1 MAEQTFRSPGF
12 FEQEIDLSARKQS
25 PTGTP
30 AGIIGTAARGP
41 AFVPVTVGSFA
52 DFETKFGSLDAD
64 RFGPYA
70 VREFLKHRNAVT
82 YMRVLGAGSNESLA
96 EIAKTQEYGIVKNAG
111 FSVQVN
117 DGIDTNLVDGIERN
131 FAKMPGEDESND
143 DLQGG
148 VHFLAAKHTV
158 RPREA
163 EGFPVFTDNNTFD
176 TSAFD
181 HDSDGGTP
189 DRLGVVNL
197 IRAMIMVP
205 SGTRMMIAGDV
216 ALNTSWFVTEAPDDL
231 ITPDPD
237 GNFKLIL
244 SSSAGAD
251 FGRDDAIDGVRVFSA
266 SLNPQSP
273 AYISKVLNTD
283 PSRFQEYEHVL
294 WCDYAVEDEIAMAG
308 RRFSTDADADAGDLI
323 LDSEPVAMANSIA
336 LLRGRQADA
345 HGGANPFGTVEHSHW
360 LQVFGRFDTRY
371 QTAKTPTFISQPYGK
386 TEYDLFRFES
396 LDDGAYPNDKF
407 KVSIANL
414 RASTDPSYEYGT
426 FEVQIRRFGDT
437 DLNKEIIEAYPEC
450 SLDPMSDRYVAKQ
463 IGDYRVS
470 FDFDAEDTE
479 ERRLVISGKYP
490 NRSSVVRI
498 VMNSMVDNADPC
510 VPKDML
516 PFGFKGVPVVKT
528 NPGNDDRDP
537 GANSRLQLYDAT
549 GNAQRHK
556 KADLAAAGEIFGSVI
571 PPLPLRF
578 KCTRGSVSAGTDPLI
593 PMDQDYVGHLGANER
608 ADSRFYW
615 GVKFE
620 RCPTL
625 EEMGD
630 AAVLNTNVS
639 SSTNPLVKAYT
650 KFQGIE
656 KIGALM
662 TQSEADTHGD
672 NRFSLARVALREIH
686 DQSSVASSISE
697 NLNDPASITMAKA
710 AYFRA
715 ATLDESTY
723 CVTDPL
729 ATEERL
735 TLASLVHNNKI
746 AFNRFSDYAKFTTV
760 FYGGFDGLNVLD
772 PDVALMNDRASSTDS
787 GNHYNGSDLVEGKA
801 AASFTDDGL
810 VHFDDAPAATGNG
823 DDDTIVENTN
833 GKAKRNNVVAS
844 YRAAVELMTDPMT
857 VNTNILAV
865 PGIREPLVTDYA
877 AERVKAYS
885 KAIYLMDIP
894 YYDENQ
900 GRLFLGETQQY
911 GMKSDVQFTA
921 EQFEARAI
929 DNNYTATYFPDVWI
943 DDPINNL
950 KVRVPASVA
959 GLASLAF
966 NDKVSY
972 PWFAPAGFNRGALEM
987 VSNVTTRLT
996 AGDRDTLY
1004 DSRINPIA
1012 VFPNAGFVIFGQ
1024 KTLQMKKSALDRINV
1039 RRMLL
1044 EVKRLIVSVANNI
1057 LFEPNTPQTRAR
1069 FVGSVTPLLA
1079 LVQAQAGIESFQVV
1093 MDDTNNSVEDYESN
1107 RLNGRIVVVPTRAIE
1122 FIAIDFIITRS
1133 GVMFE

>member
-117 DGIDTNLVDGIERN
+117 DGIDDDLRGNAVASMPDGGAET
-131 FAKMPGEDESND
+131 AD

-163 EGFPVFTDNNTFD
+163 EGFPAFSDNNTF
-176 TSAFD
+176 AN
-181 HDSDGGTP
+181 GA
-189 DRLGVVNL
+189 LGVVNL
-197 IRAMIMVP
+197 VRAMIMVP
-205 SGTRMMIAGDV
+205 SGTRMMIAGDT
-216 ALNTSWFVTEAPDDL
+216 ALNTAWFTTTAPDDL
-231 ITPDPD
+231 ITPDDD

-244 SSSAGAD
+244 SSSAGAN

-308 RRFSTDADADAGDLI
+308 REFSADLAVGDGKNDSTPIAMTD
-323 LDSEPVAMANSIA
+323 SIA

-345 HGGANPFGTVEHSHW
+345 HDGADPFGTEAHSHW

-437 DLNKEIIEAYPEC
+437 DLNKEIVEAYPEC
-450 SLDPMSDRYVAKQ
+450 NLDPMSDRYVAKQ
-463 IGDYRVS
+463 IGDYKVS
-470 FDFDAEDTE
+470 FDFDAEDAE

-516 PFGFKGVPVVKT
+516 PFGFKGVPVVQT
-528 NPGNDDRDP
+528 NPNNSDVDP
-537 GANSRLQLYDAT
+537 GGDSRLQLWNPGA
-549 GNAQRHK
+549 GP
-556 KADLAAAGEIFGSVI
+556 AAVEHQGDDIFGSVI

-578 KCTRGSVSAGTDPLI
+578 KCTRGSVSAGTDPLK
-593 PMDQDYVGHLGANER
+593 PMDQDYIGHLGANER

-625 EEMGD
+625 EEMG
-630 AAVLNTNVS
+630 ASAVLNTNVS
-639 SSTNPLVKAYT
+639 SSPNPLVKAYT
-650 KFQGIE
+650 RFQGIE
-656 KIGALM
+656 KLGALM
-662 TQSEADTHGD
+662 NQAEADAHGD
-672 NRFSLARVALREIH
+672 NRFSLAKVALREVH
-686 DQSSVASSISE
+686 NQASVADSISE

-715 ATLDESTY
+715 ATLNESTY
-723 CVTDPL
+723 CVEDSQL
-729 ATEERL
+729 DAAGLDDLRL
-735 TLASLVHNNKI
+735 TLASLVHNDKI

-772 PDVALMNDRASSTDS
+772 PDVALMNDRASSTES

-801 AASFTDDGL
+801 AQSFTDDGL
-810 VHFDDAPAATGNG
+810 VHFDDAPVGAGTIDG
-823 DDDTIVENTN
+823 DGIIENTN
-833 GKAKRNNVVAS
+833 GKAKRNNIVAS
-844 YRAAVELMTDPMT
+844 YRAAVEIMTDPMT

-865 PGIREPLVTDYA
+865 PGIRESLVTDYA

-911 GMKSDVQFTA
+911 GMKSDVQYTA